1 MLAESNPEFIY
12 RPTIIVVHPRENR
25 RKCSV
30 EPLRGK
36 SGFKFQTFSGQQ
48 PLDLDPT
55 QHVRLGLGGPLL
67 SPADMSYGLVILDGT
82 WRWAAAMEKVYSAIP
97 VRSLPPWKTAYP
109 RVSKVFEDPA
119 AGLATIEALFAAYQA
134 LGRPT
139 DTLLDQYQWKTRF
152 LELNQELLGQPAAV
166 PDRSF
171 H

>member
-1 MLAESNPEFIY
+1 MLTESNSERIHP
-12 RPTIIVVHPRENR
+12 PTIIVVHPRENR

-30 EPLRGK
+30 EPLRGQP
-36 SGFKFQTFSGQQ
+36 GFEFHTFSGQQ
-48 PLDLDPT
+48 PLGLNPA

-67 SPADMSYGLVILDGT
+67 SPTDLPQGLVILDGT
-82 WRWAAAMEKVYSAIP
+82 WRWAAAMEKVYTAIP

-139 DTLLDQYQWKTRF
+139 DTLLDHYQWKERF
-152 LELNQELLGQPAAV
+152 LELNRDLLVSP
-166 PDRSF
+166 P
-171 H
+171 